1 MYNTVIHHLLIQGN
15 GLKKFSQYKKY
26 LDILILIINW
36 HNNGFALIS
45 GIIGYKSCKYSN
57 LLYLWIYEL
66 FYSVSIHIYF
76 PKFRK
81 NSIIGVHISN
91 EFFPIIFSRY
101 WYFTQYFGMYL
112 FLPVV
117 NKGISILTKSELKL
131 VIISTIGI
139 FSFWRYLLSPKK
151 DVFHLGG
158 GNTIIWFLTF
168 FITGSYIGKY
178 RVDYT
183 GIKKYIYCILCLLI
197 FSFSSFLYYKI
208 SNNKLCLGNGHY
220 QRKIDILLKQIIID
234 GYQYVSL
241 KKIIQ
246 AISITLFFV
255 QIKYNKYLA
264 KIINFCGPI
273 AFGIHLIHINS
284 IVRDNILSKIF
295 NHDSRNLTLHS
306 TIILILFK
314 ALKIAFVCLFIDYFR
329 YLLFTLLKIKKICIF
344 IEKIAFKLFG

>member
-1 MYNTVIHHLLIQGN
+1 M
-15 GLKKFSQYKKY
+15 F
-26 LDILILIINW
+26 IN
-36 HNNGFALIS
+36 
-45 GIIGYKSCKYSN
+45 
-57 LLYLWIYEL
+57 
-66 FYSVSIHIYF
+66 
-76 PKFRK
+76 
-81 NSIIGVHISN
+81 
-91 EFFPIIFSRY
+91 IF
-101 WYFTQYFGMYL
+101 
-112 FLPVV
+112 
-117 NKGISILTKSELKL
+117 
-131 VIISTIGI
+131 I
-139 FSFWRYLLSPKK
+139 F
-151 DVFHLGG
+151 
-158 GNTIIWFLTF
+158 I
-168 FITGSYIGKY
+168 
-178 RVDYT
+178 
-183 GIKKYIYCILCLLI
+183 
-197 FSFSSFLYYKI
+197 FLYYKI

-246 AISITLFFV
+246 AISITLFFL